1 MEAGYLGVGSMGQPM
16 ATKLLDAGHRLTVLD
31 RNPAAMKPLLD
42 RQARQVSTAREMAEQ
57 CEIVFVSL
65 PTLGAFRSV
74 VFGEDGLLLGNRM
87 KVLVNTCTVGQKF
100 LSEVEAAMTPRG
112 VTIVDC
118 PISGGPSGAAAGTL
132 SVMVSG
138 DPATV
143 ARVMPLLSLWG
154 PTITIAGDR
163 PGAAQVLKLTNNA
176 LFIISLVASSEAFV
190 MGAKG
195 GVDPEVLLKA
205 ISVGTGDNGTLKKVL
220 PQAVLTRDFNF
231 GAAMH
236 ILKKDMDL
244 AVEQGEDLGVPM
256 WLCQTAR
263 MMIHHAMLAGSPDD
277 DISTMFRFVER
288 GAGFEMPKTR

>member
-16 ATKLLDAGHRLTVLD
+16 ATKLLDGGHQLTILD
-31 RNPAAMKPLLD
+31 VNPAAMQPLLD
-42 RQARQVSTAREMAEQ
+42 RQARRAHTPKELAEQ
-57 CEIVFVSL
+57 CEVVFVSL

-74 VFGEDGLLLGNRM
+74 VFGDNGLLQGNKM
-87 KVLVNTCTVGQKF
+87 KILVNTCTVGQKF
-100 LSEVEAAMTPRG
+100 LREVETAMTPRG

-143 ARVMPLLSLWG
+143 EKLMPVLSLWG
-154 PTITIAGDR
+154 PTVTIAGDK

-195 GVDPEVLLKA
+195 GVNPEILLKA

-236 ILKKDMDL
+236 ILNPFLTRKL
-244 AVEQGEDLGVPM
+244 QYY
-256 WLCQTAR
+256 
-263 MMIHHAMLAGSPDD
+263 AMNNDNILIYRIIICGSNCSA
-277 DISTMFRFVER
+277 IIT
-288 GAGFEMPKTR
+288 

>member
-16 ATKLLDAGHRLTVLD
+16 ATKLVDAGHRLTVLD
-31 RNPAAMKPLLD
+31 VNQAAMRPLLD
-42 RQARQVSTAREMAEQ
+42 RQARQASTPKEMADQ
-57 CEIVFVSL
+57 CEVVFVSL

-74 VFGEDGLLLGNRM
+74 VFGEHGLLQGSRM
-87 KVLVNTCTVGQKF
+87 KILVNTCTVGQKF
-100 LSEVEAAMTPRG
+100 LREVEAAMTPRG

-143 ARVMPLLSLWG
+143 EKMMPLLSLWG
-154 PTITIAGDR
+154 PTVTVAGDK
-163 PGAAQVLKLTNNA
+163 PGVAQVLKLTNNA
-176 LFIISLVASSEAFV
+176 LFIVSLVASSEAFV

-195 GVDPEVLLKA
+195 GVNPEVLLKA
-205 ISVGTGDNGTLKKVL
+205 ISVGTGDNGTLKKML

-231 GAAMH
+231 GATMQ

-244 AVEQGEDLGVPM
+244 AVEQGEELGVPM
-256 WLCQTAR
+256 WLCRTAQ
-263 MMIHHAMLAGSPDD
+263 MMIHHAILAGSASD

-288 GAGFEMPKTR
+288 GADFEMPKTR

>member
-1 MEAGYLGVGSMGQPM
+1 MEAGYLGVGAMGQPM
-16 ATKLLDAGHRLTVLD
+16 ATKLVDAGHRLTILD
-31 RNPAAMKPLLD
+31 VNPAAMQPLLD
-42 RQARQVSTAREMAEQ
+42 RQARQANTPKEMADQ
-57 CEIVFVSL
+57 CEVVFVSL
-65 PTLGAFRSV
+65 PTLGAFRTV
-74 VFGEDGLLLGNRM
+74 VFGENGLLQGSRM
-87 KVLVNTCTVGQKF
+87 KTLVNTCTVGQKF
-100 LSEVEAAMTPRG
+100 LREIEAAMTPRG

-118 PISGGPSGAAAGTL
+118 PISGGPSGAKAGTL

-143 ARVMPLLSLWG
+143 EKMMPLLSLWG
-154 PTITIAGDR
+154 TTVTIAGDK

-176 LFIISLVASSEAFV
+176 LFIVSLVASSEAFT

-195 GVDPEVLLKA
+195 GVNPEVLLKA
-205 ISVGTGDNGTLKKVL
+205 ISVGTGDNGALKKVF

-244 AVEQGEDLGVPM
+244 AVEQGEALGVPM
-256 WLCQTAR
+256 WLCRTAQ
-263 MMIHHAMLAGSPDD
+263 MMIHHAILAGSPND
-277 DISTMFRFVER
+277 DISTMARFVER

>member
-16 ATKLLDAGHRLTVLD
+16 ATKLLEGGHRLAILD
-31 RNPAAMKPLLD
+31 TNPAAMQPLLD
-42 RQARQVSTAREMAEQ
+42 RQAQQVGSPKEMADR
-57 CEIVFVSL
+57 CEVVFVSL
-65 PTLGAFRSV
+65 PTLGAFRAV
-74 VFGEDGLLLGNRM
+74 VFGENGLLQGSKM
-87 KVLVNTCTVGQKF
+87 KILVNTCTVGQKF
-100 LSEVEAAMTPRG
+100 LREVEEAMTPRG

-143 ARVMPLLSLWG
+143 ERLMPMLSLWG
-154 PTITIAGDR
+154 PTVTIAGDK

-176 LFIISLVASSEAFV
+176 LFIVSLVASSEALV

-195 GVDPEVLLKA
+195 GVNPEILMKA
-205 ISVGTGDNGTLKKVL
+205 ISVGTGDNGALKKVV
-220 PQAVLTRDFNF
+220 PQAVLTRSFAF
-231 GAAMH
+231 GATLQ

-244 AVEQGEDLGVPM
+244 AVEQGEDIGVPM

-263 MMIHHAMLAGSPDD
+263 MMIHHAILAGSPND